1 MIRRRDF
8 ITLLGGAAAAWPMA
22 ARAQQPKAPVIGF
35 LERKSARDAGQ
46 MLAAFHRG
54 LNEAGFIESRNVA
67 IEYRWAENHPDRL
80 PMLAADLVQRKVAVI
95 AAPDTRLG
103 ACSQGGDHDH
113 SDCLQ
118 HQPRSHGGRSRC
130 QPQPTRRQ
138 CYRHNVLEYRSRVED
153 CKSTYSTP
161 AAVTRSTRH
170 SRRWRG
176 RGRLM
181 VIAGVEVQK
190 RGGSPVL
197 NVRRRDFI
205 ALLGGAA
212 AAWPLTARAQQA
224 ERVRRIGVL
233 MALPADDPESPAR
246 VTAFAQGLQQLGW
259 ADGRDVRIDY
269 RWGKGDADRLRRYAA
284 ELVAL
289 APDVILATSSQS
301 VMPLQQLTRTV
312 PIVFVNIVDPVGAG
326 FVESLARPGG
336 NVTGF
341 TVYEYA
347 ISAKWLELLKE
358 IVPQLKRAAVLRD
371 PAIASGAG
379 QYAVIQAVAPSLGVE
394 LRAVG
399 VGDVGEIERAI
410 TAFAR
415 SSNGGLIVTG
425 SPLAAVHRHL
435 IVTLAASHRLP
446 AVYPFRYFTANGGLI
461 SYGPDTTD
469 PFRRAA
475 GYVDRI
481 LKGEKPADL
490 PVQAP
495 TKYDLVINLKTAKA
509 LGIEVPP
516 TLIARADEVIE

>member
-1 MIRRRDF
+1 
-8 ITLLGGAAAAWPMA
+8 
-22 ARAQQPKAPVIGF
+22 
-35 LERKSARDAGQ
+35 
-46 MLAAFHRG
+46 
-54 LNEAGFIESRNVA
+54 
-67 IEYRWAENHPDRL
+67 
-80 PMLAADLVQRKVAVI
+80 
-95 AAPDTRLG
+95 
-103 ACSQGGDHDH
+103 
-113 SDCLQ
+113 
-118 HQPRSHGGRSRC
+118 
-130 QPQPTRRQ
+130 
-138 CYRHNVLEYRSRVED
+138 
-153 CKSTYSTP
+153 
-161 AAVTRSTRH
+161 
-170 SRRWRG
+170 
-176 RGRLM
+176 M